1 MFGFVRPLR
10 GELKCKDFDLY
21 NATYCG
27 LCRCLRRRYGLLAP
41 MLLTYDCTFLALLLE
56 PPQEQFTP
64 CRGRCH
70 ANPLRTRVM
79 CPDSPALDAAADAT
93 VILTWWK
100 LRDEIADHGLWGGLP
115 ARGLSILLRS
125 AYRKA
130 VRLAPELDKT
140 AQACLG
146 DLARLER
153 EDCPSI
159 DRVADTFARMLQA
172 SAPRTGEKGRD
183 RVFAEVLYHVGRW
196 IYLADAQSDLEEDQ
210 RTGQYNPIPLRY
222 GPEGGGPAL
231 ADTME
236 QSLGR
241 ARAALAL
248 ADFGCR
254 EPVLENIL
262 YEGLPL
268 VQRIV
273 FAGRWE
279 QVKKQKIWRKD

>member
-1 MFGFVRPLR
+1 
-10 GELKCKDFDLY
+10 
-21 NATYCG
+21 
-27 LCRCLRRRYGLLAP
+27 
-41 MLLTYDCTFLALLLE
+41 MLF
-56 PPQEQFTP
+56 
-64 CRGRCH
+64 
-70 ANPLRTRVM
+70 
-79 CPDSPALDAAADAT
+79 
-93 VILTWWK
+93 
-100 LRDEIADHGLWGGLP
+100 
-115 ARGLSILLRS
+115 RS
-125 AYRKA
+125 
-130 VRLAPELDKT
+130 
-140 AQACLG
+140 
-146 DLARLER
+146 
-153 EDCPSI
+153 
-159 DRVADTFARMLQA
+159 
-172 SAPRTGEKGRD
+172 
-183 RVFAEVLYHVGRW
+183 
-196 IYLADAQSDLEEDQ
+196 
-210 RTGQYNPIPLRY
+210 PIPLRY

>member
-115 ARGLSILLRS
+115 ARGLSILLRP

-172 SAPRTGEKGRD
+172 SAPRTG
-183 RVFAEVLYHVGRW
+183 
-196 IYLADAQSDLEEDQ
+196 
-210 RTGQYNPIPLRY
+210 
-222 GPEGGGPAL
+222 
-231 ADTME
+231 
-236 QSLGR
+236 
-241 ARAALAL
+241 
-248 ADFGCR
+248 
-254 EPVLENIL
+254 
-262 YEGLPL
+262 
-268 VQRIV
+268 
-273 FAGRWE
+273 
-279 QVKKQKIWRKD
+279 

>member
-100 LRDEIADHGLWGGLP
+100 LREI
-115 ARGLSILLRS
+115 
-125 AYRKA
+125 
-130 VRLAPELDKT
+130 
-140 AQACLG
+140 
-146 DLARLER
+146 
-153 EDCPSI
+153 
-159 DRVADTFARMLQA
+159 
-172 SAPRTGEKGRD
+172 
-183 RVFAEVLYHVGRW
+183 
-196 IYLADAQSDLEEDQ
+196 
-210 RTGQYNPIPLRY
+210 
-222 GPEGGGPAL
+222 
-231 ADTME
+231 
-236 QSLGR
+236 GR
-241 ARAALAL
+241 AS
-248 ADFGCR
+248 CR
-254 EPVLENIL
+254 ERVCQ
-262 YEGLPL
+262 Y
-268 VQRIV
+268 V
-273 FAGRWE
+273 
-279 QVKKQKIWRKD
+279 